1 MGKKLSFVDVLVTK
15 SKSMLSLALNVV
27 KCTAKNQGRT
37 RASLANN
44 VLNRGRFKMSLLTVE
59 QSERMNEL
67 YEKAIARYLDK
78 TDFDVTQWLSDEEA
92 NEYCAL
98 LDADCGGE

>member
-1 MGKKLSFVDVLVTK
+1 
-15 SKSMLSLALNVV
+15 
-27 KCTAKNQGRT
+27 
-37 RASLANN
+37 
-44 VLNRGRFKMSLLTVE
+44 MSLLTVE